1 MLSLHVER
9 NMEIERSLESESKSS
24 KSISNNNTNEIM
36 DRKFYDDLVEAEK
49 IMDKYVFSMILL
61 GWNPEDIKTEY
72 FGLSLEAAD
81 AFVETYKEY
90 DKNLVL
96 KHCGGLFKCKQ
107 FKALLGL

>member
-1 MLSLHVER
+1 MLSLNIER
-9 NMEIERSLESESKSS
+9 NIEVERSLESESKSS
-24 KSISNNNTNEIM
+24 KSISNNNNDIM
-36 DRKFYDDLVEAEK
+36 DRRFYDDLVAAEK

-72 FGLSLEAAD
+72 FGVSLEAAD
-81 AFVETYKEY
+81 AFVEAYKEY
-90 DKNLVL
+90 DKELVL

>member
-9 NMEIERSLESESKSS
+9 NMEVERNLESETKSP
-24 KSISNNNTNEIM
+24 SISNNNEIL
-36 DRKFYDDLVEAEK
+36 DRRFFDDLVAAEK

-72 FGLSLEAAD
+72 FGVSLEAAD
-81 AFVETYKEY
+81 AFVEAYKEY

>member
-9 NMEIERSLESESKSS
+9 NMEVERSLESESKSS
-24 KSISNNNTNEIM
+24 KSISNNNDIM
-36 DRKFYDDLVEAEK
+36 DRRFYDDLVAAEK
-49 IMDKYVFSMILL
+49 VMDKYVFSMVLL

-72 FGLSLEAAD
+72 FGVSLEAAD
-81 AFVETYKEY
+81 AFVEAYKEY
-90 DKNLVL
+90 DKELVL

>member
-1 MLSLHVER
+1 MLSLNIER
-9 NMEIERSLESESKSS
+9 NMEVERSLESESKSS
-24 KSISNNNTNEIM
+24 KSISNNNDIM
-36 DRKFYDDLVEAEK
+36 DRRFYDDLVAAEK

-72 FGLSLEAAD
+72 FGVSLEAAD
-81 AFVETYKEY
+81 AFVEAYKEY
-90 DKNLVL
+90 DKELVL

>member
-9 NMEIERSLESESKSS
+9 NMEVERSLESESKSS
-24 KSISNNNTNEIM
+24 KLISNNNDIM
-36 DRKFYDDLVEAEK
+36 DRRFYDDLVAAEK
-49 IMDKYVFSMILL
+49 VMDKYVFSMVLL
-61 GWNPEDIKTEY
+61 GWNAEDIKAEY
-72 FGLSLEAAD
+72 FGVSLEAAD
-81 AFVETYKEY
+81 VFVEAYKEY